1 MAELKKMKE
10 GKDDS
15 FLGPIKDQQGKVVIP
30 AGQRATDKELLT
42 MKFFT
47 EGVVG
52 KIPE

>member
-1 MAELKKMKE
+1 LAELKKMKG

-15 FLGPIKDQQGKVVIP
+15 FLGPIKDQEGKGVIP
-30 AGQRATDKELLT
+30 AGKRATDKELLT
-42 MKFFT
+42 MKWFV